1 MVINAFG
8 LVGGILF
15 VGNPPRASVDLPTC
29 AVVCAANDTKT
40 RVTRLPT
47 LRRAIF
53 DGGLQFEVKISEA

>member
-8 LVGGILF
+8 LVRGILF
-15 VGNPPRASVDLPTC
+15 VGHPPRASVDLPTC
-29 AVVCAANDTKT
+29 AVTCTANAKKT
-40 RVTRLPT
+40 ATRLPT